1 MSTVQMFI
9 WLIGWLTVWA
19 FYFACGL
26 GVWYYWRKGYVMPF
40 IGCIIGVVCA
50 SIVLLSIGV

>member
-1 MSTVQMFI
+1 MSTAQMFV

-26 GVWYYWRKGYVMPF
+26 GVWYYWRKGCVAPF
-40 IGCIIGVVCA
+40 IGCIVGVVCA